1 MSSLDD
7 KSLLINVARMYYQ
20 EGYSQ
25 QKIADLTGLS
35 RASISIA
42 LKKCRQE
49 GIVKITI
56 AADDA
61 TPSPFMPHFKE
72 KYPHIQLVLS
82 ERGEGRDDILNKLAH
97 TSAQYFRKRVKNNN
111 FIGIAWGSFLHRA
124 VENLVPLDTQGNVVV
139 QLAGS
144 LGFNN
149 PVYDGFEL
157 AKTLARKL
165 KADCYAINAPFLLQD
180 LNAKTLLSREP
191 QIEAT
196 LALMEKL
203 HMSLTGISSNKPEES
218 VLVKGGFLTWQESR
232 AVYEEGSVGHI
243 CGMQSRTKVNCIKPR
258 QINILWELVLS
269 NSSRFLIK

>member
-7 KSLLINVARMYYQ
+7 RSLLINVARMYYQ

-35 RASISIA
+35 RASISVA

-49 GIVKITI
+49 GIVQITI
-56 AADDA
+56 AAEDADDA
-61 TPSPFMPHFKE
+61 LSSPLMRQFKQQ
-72 KYPHIQLVLS
+72 YPQIQLVLS
-82 ERGEGRDDILNKLAH
+82 KGGQGRDDILSNLAH
-97 TSAQYFRKRVKNNN
+97 TSAQYFRNRVKNNN
-111 FIGIAWGSFLHRA
+111 CIGIAWGSFLLRT
-124 VENLVPLDTQGNVVV
+124 VDYLVPLNTQGNVVV

-149 PVYDGFEL
+149 PVYDGVEL

-165 KADCYAINAPFLLQD
+165 SADCYAINAPFLLQD
-180 LNAKTLLSREP
+180 LKTKTLLSKEP

-218 VLVKGGFLTWQESR
+218 VLVKGGFLTWQESLPYMR
-232 AVYEEGSVGHI
+232 KARLVISVE
-243 CGMQSRTKVNCIKPR
+243 CTSRNKENYTKPR
-258 QINILWELVLS
+258 
-269 NSSRFLIK
+269 